1 MPVADR
7 SVPVGDEFEK
17 ILADIFRKAGWRVR
31 LHPSAGD
38 MKADLIVEADEKK
51 YVVELKSSSEG
62 RRDRLIPLL
71 SQSILQ
77 ARAYAHRLP
86 QPMIPLAV
94 VAAPRIASSVADHIK
109 QFAARYAPDVG
120 VGVVDSE
127 GFSSFSGSGLQ
138 ELSLNSSRR
147 VARHLASPQ
156 RLPDLFSDLNQWMLK
171 ILLGQRLSEALISVP
186 RKQIRNASQLAEAA
200 EVSIMSASRFVNQ
213 LASQGFLDENKEQLQ
228 IVRPDELLELWIA
241 ANRQAAKEF
250 PARWIIKS
258 GPRQLDSAL
267 REYNAPPD
275 SNLTAKRRQPNREIL
290 KDAPRCCLALF
301 AAADALGFGFVRGV
315 PPHVYLERLTLG
327 SLSRLGL
334 VVDHSSGSADV
345 YLRIPVR
352 GESVFRA
359 SVIRE
364 NVRVSDALQVFL
376 DVSVH
381 PARGR
386 EQADE
391 IRRRVLKPLFENHR

>member
-7 SVPVGDEFEK
+7 STSAGGEFEQ
-17 ILADIFRKAGWRVR
+17 ILAEIFRKVGWRVR

-38 MKADLIVEADEKK
+38 MKADLIIEADEKK

-62 RRDRLIPLL
+62 RRDRLVPLL
-71 SQSILQ
+71 SQAILQ
-77 ARAYAHRLP
+77 ARAYTQRLP

-94 VAAPRIASSVADHIK
+94 VAAPRIAASVADHIK

-120 VGVVDSE
+120 VGIVDSE

-138 ELSLNSSRR
+138 ELGLDSSRR

-171 ILLGQRLSEALISVP
+171 ILLGQRLPESLISVP
-186 RKQIRNASQLAEAA
+186 RKQIRNASQLAETAN
-200 EVSIMSASRFVNQ
+200 VSVMSASRFVNQ

-241 ANRQAAKEF
+241 ANRQAAKEI
-250 PARWIIKS
+250 PARWNLKR
-258 GPRQLDSAL
+258 GQHQLDSAL

-275 SNLTAKRRQPNREIL
+275 SNLKAKRRQPSGDII

-301 AAADALGFGFVRGV
+301 AAADALGLGFVRGV
-315 PPHVYLERLTLG
+315 PPHIYLERLTLG

-345 YLRIPVR
+345 YLRIPVH

-359 SVIRE
+359 SVVRE